1 MPAKHTNTHSHTHK
15 QKCKSEKKFG
25 WLFREAVTSSHY
37 SKFLPRGFLHIGN
50 SMRRSTPSDCQTDSS
65 TGTAATTGNQLQPQQ
80 QLTHVS
86 FDDDSCDSNRWGKNG
101 LDRLPTIQFSPT
113 ERNVQLRPISSFL
126 VQSFLPFGFHLF
138 SSYWFIRSLL
148 RKKKIH
154 FPFVDKFPF
163 DSTINHQQ

>member
-1 MPAKHTNTHSHTHK
+1 
-15 QKCKSEKKFG
+15 
-25 WLFREAVTSSHY
+25 
-37 SKFLPRGFLHIGN
+37 
-50 SMRRSTPSDCQTDSS
+50 MRRSTPSDCQTDSS

-113 ERNVQLRPISSFL
+113 ERNAQQRPISSFL

-138 SSYWFIRSLL
+138 LSYWFIRSLL
-148 RKKKIH
+148 RKKKSFSICRQISIINSRIPFFYFTIH
-154 FPFVDKFPF
+154 WCLCMRLLYIHIYDNCFLFVFVFFFCD
-163 DSTINHQQ
+163 